1 MLNPT
6 VKTYFLK
13 LTLQE
18 IHEINAQ
25 WGYNISLSFL
35 MFYRSYY
42 IDVTYFHKK
51 IHVFLSCGTIFILIT
66 SDHYKPLI
74 YKKNNSNV
82 TIQEMEDVSLYKSII
97 HLTTLQNYE

>member
-18 IHEINAQ
+18 IYEINAQ
-25 WGYNISLSFL
+25 WGCNISLSFL

-42 IDVTYFHKK
+42 IGVTDFHKK
-51 IHVFLSCGTIFILIT
+51 NCLLSCGTIFILII

-82 TIQEMEDVSLYKSII
+82 TFQKMEDVSLYKSII
-97 HLTTLQNYE
+97 HVTKL